1 MNCFEGRMAQKD
13 AKIKFLE
20 RELEERE
27 REITAM
33 KDRDSAGYEE
43 GGGDRV
49 SSLEAKVRE
58 LEATVKA
65 LTAEILDQKTVVEK
79 LSRTAEARTP
89 PTVRASHPPQ
99 APPQAPRPQEPAE
112 KKAPPP
118 PSNRAAPSPRTSWA
132 EDTEENMDLIMQND
146 GTLQKEKREKS
157 DYIVASSGY
166 GSATRKPAQPSGEI
180 LVADSAQKPRKKG
193 ADNNKG

>member
-1 MNCFEGRMAQKD
+1 MAQKD

-33 KDRDSAGYEE
+33 KDRDAAGHEE

-65 LTAEILDQKTVVEK
+65 LTAEILDQKTVVDK

-89 PTVRASHPPQ
+89 PPVRASHPT
-99 APPQAPRPQEPAE
+99 QAPRPQEPVE
-112 KKAPPP
+112 KKVPPP
-118 PSNRAAPSPRTSWA
+118 PSNRAAPSPRTAWA
-132 EDTEENMDLIMQND
+132 EDTEEDMDLIMQND
-146 GTLQKEKREKS
+146 GTLQKERREKS

-166 GSATRKPAQPSGEI
+166 GSTTRKQARRSGEI
-180 LVADSAQKPRKKG
+180 LVADSARKQRGKG
-193 ADNNKG
+193 ADNTEG

>member
-33 KDRDSAGYEE
+33 KDRDAAGQGG
-43 GGGDRV
+43 GGGDRI
-49 SSLEAKVRE
+49 SSLEAKVSE

-65 LTAEILDQKTVVEK
+65 LTAEMLDQKAVVDT
-79 LSRTAEARTP
+79 LSRATEARRP
-89 PTVRASHPPQ
+89 HTVRALHPT
-99 APPQAPRPQEPAE
+99 QAPRPRETVE
-112 KKAPPP
+112 RRAPPP
-118 PSNRAAPSPRTSWA
+118 PSNRAAPSPRTAWA
-132 EDTEENMDLIMQND
+132 EDTEEEMDLIMQND
-146 GTLQKEKREKS
+146 GTLRKEKREKS

-166 GSATRKPAQPSGEI
+166 GSTRQRSKKPSEEI
-180 LVADSAQKPRKKG
+180 LVADSTRRRRGKG
-193 ADNNKG
+193 ADDTEG

>member
-1 MNCFEGRMAQKD
+1 MAQKD

-33 KDRDSAGYEE
+33 KDRDAAGQGE

-65 LTAEILDQKTVVEK
+65 LTAEILDQKAVIDT
-79 LSRTAEARTP
+79 LSRTREARAP
-89 PTVRASHPPQ
+89 PTVRASHPTQ
-99 APPQAPRPQEPAE
+99 ASRPRETVE
-112 KKAPPP
+112 RRSPPP
-118 PSNRAAPSPRTSWA
+118 PSNRAAPSPRTAWA
-132 EDTEENMDLIMQND
+132 EDSEEEMDLIMQND

-166 GSATRKPAQPSGEI
+166 GSTRQKSKRPSGEI
-180 LVADSAQKPRKKG
+180 LVADSARRPRGKG
-193 ADNNKG
+193 ADDTEG